1 MPKKSKVFT
10 WILQWFYL
18 DFARVSLGVLQAVWI
33 LQWLYLNCARISL
46 GVLHGFC
53 NEFTWI
59 LQWFYLDFAGDS
71 IGVLQGLSRSLLVV
85 IAHRLLMLAH
95 RMAG

>member
-1 MPKKSKVFT
+1 MDFAM
-10 WILQWFYL
+10 FYL
-18 DFARVSLGVLQAVWI
+18 DFARVSLGVLQAFCKVFTWI
-33 LQWLYLNCARISL
+33 LQSFYLDFARISL